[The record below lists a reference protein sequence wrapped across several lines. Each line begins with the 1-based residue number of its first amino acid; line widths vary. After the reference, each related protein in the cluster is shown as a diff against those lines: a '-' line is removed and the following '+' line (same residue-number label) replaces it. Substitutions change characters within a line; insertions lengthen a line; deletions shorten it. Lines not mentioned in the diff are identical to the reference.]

1 MVLRIQ
7 EQGYGNRKKNLLR
20 TRFEEHLKLEA
31 YFLMPV
37 HIQEAWKYILSLNRK
52 GDRIISYFW
61 DLPSCN
67 SECKTEMI
75 LKPGCNLRKFFSSVK
90 FTCSCII
97 GKILLVC
104 LAVRELP
111 CISENLF
118 PLTIL
123 WRFCHSYA
131 DIIIEDPLQKIG
143 TTIGRHYTE
152 NERIRTLSLKWNVSI
167 KFLTLELRESWG
179 RGGRNSVRTR
189 RYRRH

>member
-1 MVLRIQ
+1 MVINYRLLQKWLCPSCSSYNEFDWPQNGPEDSRARIWQ
-7 EQGYGNRKKNLLR
+7 QKKNLLR

-37 HIQEAWKYILSLNRK
+37 HIQEPWKYILSLNRK

-75 LKPGCNLRKFFSSVK
+75 LNPGCNLRKFFSSVK

-104 LAVRELP
+104 LAMRELP

-131 DIIIEDPLQKIG
+131 DIIIEDSPC
-143 TTIGRHYTE
+143 R
-152 NERIRTLSLKWNVSI
+152 R
-167 KFLTLELRESWG
+167 LEQL
-179 RGGRNSVRTR
+179 
-189 RYRRH
+189 